1 VAGAESTSGWVDA
14 VSTAARVKRPYNGV
28 FVKNPDYVKQGRDDV
43 YDFYFTDC
51 ENFCVR
57 YLTPDGVVRTYAGRG
72 KSTNG
77 NIWGTEDG
85 DLRETARFR
94 DVSGIAYD
102 EAEDAFYVLD
112 QYNAR
117 IRRIGMETDDNND
130 NAEDNKEDEQLSEK
144 ANNVLNKDLY
154 DKFVARNQE
163 VEDIIGNLQ
172 TISSVLPIEV
182 VNKNDED
189 VNKLK
194 SALEAGQNYVIE
206 KFVDAKYGENA
217 LYFRKLDALYTL
229 LMDRINSNLKKAERE
244 AQHNNS

>member
-1 VAGAESTSGWVDA
+1 MAEKRNLFYMVMEAEGDDLLQPFDAGGAEASPEAPTNAPPPDSTSSGNNDNPPPLEETSNADA
-14 VSTAARVKRPYNGV
+14 LSFPG
-28 FVKNPDYVKQGRDDV
+28 
-43 YDFYFTDC
+43 
-51 ENFCVR
+51 
-57 YLTPDGVVRTYAGRG
+57 
-72 KSTNG
+72 
-77 NIWGTEDG
+77 EDG
-85 DLRETARFR
+85 GGENQDTGENT
-94 DVSGIAYD
+94 DGNED
-102 EAEDAFYVLD
+102 E
-112 QYNAR
+112 
-117 IRRIGMETDDNND
+117 